1 MALTLTIP
9 DDVLVTIKLP
19 KARVETE
26 LRKEVAFALYERG
39 LTSMGVARRFA
50 NLTKWE
56 FIEGLAERGIE
67 RHYYEADADEDISYA
82 RNYQ

>member
-9 DDVLVTIKLP
+9 DEMLFTIRLP
-19 KARVETE
+19 KTRIETE

-50 NLTKWE
+50 NLNKWE
-56 FIEGLAERGIE
+56 FIEGLAERGIH
-67 RHYYEADADEDISYA
+67 RHYYQAEADEDIEYA
-82 RNYQ
+82 ERCQ